1 MPYQTLTLKDVANK
15 TNALFEKYPVK
26 KDAIFGSFSR
36 NEMKRGSDIDFL
48 IELED
53 LSEPLLFVEIARELE
68 NLLKRKID
76 LISISSLEYSDEKSK
91 ILSEAKVIYEKRH

>member
-26 KDAIFGSFSR
+26 KVAIFGSFSR

-48 IELED
+48 
-53 LSEPLLFVEIARELE
+53 
-68 NLLKRKID
+68 N
-76 LISISSLEYSDEKSK
+76 
-91 ILSEAKVIYEKRH
+91 